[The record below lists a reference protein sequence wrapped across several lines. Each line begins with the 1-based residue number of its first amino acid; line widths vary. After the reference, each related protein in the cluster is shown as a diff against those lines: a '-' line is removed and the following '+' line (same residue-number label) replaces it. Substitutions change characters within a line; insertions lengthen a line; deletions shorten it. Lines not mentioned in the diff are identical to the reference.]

1 MKLTWKKRRCSRCE
15 RLKLVNEFDERDMI
29 CVSCREHQIYPVGL
43 ILQQVL
49 LTGSKERVARAL
61 EIDIEII
68 QKICK
73 GEIK

>member
-1 MKLTWKKRRCSRCE
+1 MKLTWKKRRCSKCE
-15 RLKLVNEFDERDMI
+15 RLKLVGEFKDKDMI
-29 CVSCREHQIYPVGL
+29 CVSCRERAVYPVSL

-49 LTGSKERVARAL
+49 LTGSMERVARTL
-61 EIDIEII
+61 EVDLDVV